1 MRCWAMISATPSSPI
16 TPLLAVGGRE
26 ILYAFLEYKEKM
38 NLIWSL

>member
-26 ILYAFLEYKEKM
+26 RYSMPF
-38 NLIWSL
+38 